1 MLWKPLTLAK
11 QFVPH
16 LENKK
21 KRQNVLRG
29 EEFMG
34 IDIIE
39 QNKNFVQYR
48 GGDIILPS
56 LYP

>member
-16 LENKK
+16 LENEK
-21 KRQNVLRG
+21 KRQNALRG

-48 GGDIILPS
+48 GV
-56 LYP
+56 